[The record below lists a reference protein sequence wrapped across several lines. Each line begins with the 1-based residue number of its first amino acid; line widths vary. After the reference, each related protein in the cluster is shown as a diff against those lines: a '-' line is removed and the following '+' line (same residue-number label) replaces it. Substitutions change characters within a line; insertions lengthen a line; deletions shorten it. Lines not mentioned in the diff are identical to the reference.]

1 MGSMKL
7 NATLSV
13 LGLFGAAGPLHALD
27 NGVGLTPLLGWSTW
41 NM

>member
-1 MGSMKL
+1 MAIVRNLMF
-7 NATLSV
+7 TMV
-13 LGLFGAAGPLHALD
+13 VGAAPVLALD